1 MNRFAII
8 PYDLY
13 EDLANGE
20 ITLSMFEAMILLH
33 KWADWETGTVRK
45 VRAGRLSTAMGD
57 HGPAARTFQ
66 RALKNLHDSGRIY
79 SHHVP
84 GSRSW
89 YKIDINNYT
98 ALSGALKDTVLRP
111 TELKDWKVSDS
122 VEGAEQ
128 VGEDALEEY
137 PEDGCEEAT
146 VLKSSQQSIQTSSS
160 QSEKE
165 STISLTNSAISN
177 LSELP
182 AIVPVPYD
190 QRSSRSVEESGSAYG
205 EEWFKDLQG
214 EADLDGSLVRETARI
229 VSEDLLGQK
238 YLPFHEKTILPLFAE
253 LFSNGTPA
261 QTLYHKIRFFRE
273 WVVTKGLGPKFTSVK
288 DFFYHWNNESGRE
301 NGFRQQFEAD
311 WRAASPDEVSL
322 KEAKKFMK
330 QLRRDE
336 RKVPPADDDEKI
348 SVKDITIAVLD
359 EDPI

>member
-13 EDLANGE
+13 DDLANGE
-20 ITLSMFEAMILLH
+20 ITLSMFEAMVLLH

-89 YKIDINNYT
+89 YEIDINNFT
-98 ALSGALKDTVLRP
+98 ALIGALKDTVLRP
-111 TELKDWKVSDS
+111 TELKDWKASDS
-122 VEGAEQ
+122 VEGAER
-128 VGEDALEEY
+128 VGEDAREEY

-146 VLKSSQQSIQTSSS
+146 VLKSSQKSLQKSNS
-160 QSEKE
+160 QSEKK
-165 STISLTNSAISN
+165 STISLTN
-177 LSELP
+177 LSSSGLSKFPEITP
-182 AIVPVPYD
+182 IPYD
-190 QRSSRSVEESGSAYG
+190 QRSSRSVEESGSAYS
-205 EEWFKDLQG
+205 EQWFVDLQD
-214 EADLDGSLVRETARI
+214 ASDLHASLTRETARI

-238 YLPFHEKTILPLFAE
+238 YLLFHEKTLLPQFQE
-253 LFSNGTPA
+253 LYSNGTPA
-261 QTLYHKIRFFRE
+261 ETLYHKIRFFRE
-273 WVVTKGLGPKFTSVK
+273 WVVTKGLGSKFTSMK

-311 WRAASPDEVSL
+311 WRAAGPDEVSM
-322 KEAKKFMK
+322 KDVKKFMK

-336 RKVPPADDDEKI
+336 
-348 SVKDITIAVLD
+348 
-359 EDPI
+359 